1 MQKVVWE
8 SQMKT
13 IDDGKRGFT
22 LIELLVVI
30 AIIAMLLA
38 IITPALKKAKEHAMA
53 MICMSNQRQAA
64 LATVTY
70 GMDNDGSN
78 IPSWAQ
84 TTTFAGVPEHWY
96 TFIRPYYGDT
106 KGMLVCPRAK
116 KPDQNVP
123 RGTGGLWGTAR
134 SAWFSDPAVHT
145 KSDVDHFGGFSYNN
159 WLEWDS
165 GGQDKAILKREQVK
179 QPAEVPVFG
188 DGIWADN
195 GWVLETDTIPEPQYR
210 QEPHLAPDLGFVK
223 RFCLD
228 RHGDA
233 INMAFLDGHAEYRV
247 DVDDLLKFRWHKKW
261 DKSLIAP

>member
-1 MQKVVWE
+1 
-8 SQMKT
+8 MKT

-84 TTTFAGVPEHWY
+84 TTTFTNAPEHWY

-116 KPDQNVP
+116 KPDESAP
-123 RGTGGLWGTAR
+123 RGTGGIWGTAR
-134 SAWFSDPAVHT
+134 SAWFSDPAVHI

-159 WLEWDS
+159 WLEFDY
-165 GGQDKAILKREQVK
+165 GGQDKAILKRDQVK

-195 GWVLETDTIPEPQYR
+195 GWVLETDTIPELQYR
-210 QEPHLAPDLGFVK
+210 QEPHLAPDAGFAK

-228 RHGDA
+228 RHDDA

-261 DKSLIAP
+261 DKSLITP

>member
-1 MQKVVWE
+1 MQEVVWE
-8 SQMKT
+8 FQMKT

-123 RGTGGLWGTAR
+123 RGTGQRPGSTY
-134 SAWFSDPAVHT
+134 
-145 KSDVDHFGGFSYNN
+145 K
-159 WLEWDS
+159 
-165 GGQDKAILKREQVK
+165 I
-179 QPAEVPVFG
+179 
-188 DGIWADN
+188 
-195 GWVLETDTIPEPQYR
+195 
-210 QEPHLAPDLGFVK
+210 
-223 RFCLD
+223 
-228 RHGDA
+228 
-233 INMAFLDGHAEYRV
+233 
-247 DVDDLLKFRWHKKW
+247 
-261 DKSLIAP
+261 